1 MLHKNDFLL
10 DTATNVWVPREGV
23 REFRYQDGDESRL
36 LAKISGCT
44 DRSTYSQEFY
54 PYLSWSQEYHLSP
67 LRGNILAA
75 IDEKLRPGSRVLE
88 LGAGCGA
95 ITRALGEKGCDVDA
109 VEGSMERA
117 VIAAARCSDLP
128 NVRVYCTNF
137 NRMDLGVG
145 AYDIVTLIGVLEYAA
160 LFIDHPQPFNAAL
173 LRASDCLTKEGFL
186 FIAIENQLGLKY
198 FNGMREDHVGF
209 AFYGI
214 QGMYQSGRKTAE
226 TFTKKGLT
234 GLLTRAG
241 LPEQQFFYPYPD
253 YKLPTAVL
261 AEGAFADDRL
271 SAFQIVSHCKS
282 RDYSAVHTPLFYEPS
297 VLRTLT
303 QAGVADHFANSFA
316 VVASRIPLS
325 TPPWV
330 AQIFANRRKPEFCVQ
345 TTIQNAQGVLR
356 VTKRALSARDDNGGR
371 TAALVDH
378 SVMADEAFLEGRLL
392 SAELA
397 ETLYLPTIDCLPE
410 LRRLLLQWL
419 DFLKANADND
429 QSLDGSFY
437 DAIPGNLMLVGGALK
452 YFDAEWR
459 VQGRIP
465 MLLPFFRGIVST
477 FGGVTDEVWLSKIP
491 HSSLHDLCLDI
502 LSRGGVTCTK
512 REISNCIE
520 LDAQVHESIDPK
532 VTRLQYA
539 RSLARVYLGDL
550 RWSRFRRSVKAF
562 IGSGRRLVRQI
573 PIVGDALSSL
583 LRAVAKR

>member
-23 REFRYQDGDESRL
+23 REFKYQDGDEARL

-75 IDEKLRPGSRVLE
+75 IDERLRPGAKVLE

-95 ITRALGEKGCDVDA
+95 ITRALGERGCDVDA

-117 VIAAARCSDLP
+117 VITAARCSDLP
-128 NVRVYCTNF
+128 NIRVYCTNF
-137 NRMDLGVG
+137 NRLDFGAR

-160 LFIDHPQPFNAAL
+160 LFIDNPQPFDTAL
-173 LRASDCLTKEGFL
+173 SRASHCLTKEGFL

-198 FNGMREDHVGF
+198 FNGMREDHVGV

-241 LPEQQFFYPYPD
+241 LPQQQFFYPYPD

-261 AEGAFADDRL
+261 AESAFADDRL
-271 SAFQIVSHCKS
+271 SAFQIVNHCKS

-316 VVASRIPLS
+316 VVASRTPL
-325 TPPWV
+325 TNPPWV
-330 AQIFANRRKPEFCVQ
+330 AQIHTNRRRPEFCVQ
-345 TTIQNAQGVLR
+345 TTIQKAQGVLR
-356 VTKRALSARDDNGGR
+356 VTKRALSAKNINGR
-371 TAALVDH
+371 TTAALVDH
-378 SVMADEAFLEGRLL
+378 SIVADAPFLEGRLL
-392 SAELA
+392 SADLA
-397 ETLYLPTIDCLPE
+397 EAVHLPAMDCLPE
-410 LRRLLLQWL
+410 VRRLLHQWL
-419 DFLKANADND
+419 AFLKANADNK

-437 DAIPGNLMLVGGALK
+437 DAIPGNLMQVGGALK

-459 VQGRIP
+459 VPDRISL
-465 MLLPFFRGIVST
+465 LLPFLRGMVAT
-477 FGGVTDEVWLSKIP
+477 FGGVPDDVWLSKFP
-491 HSSLHDLCLDI
+491 HTSLHDLSLDI
-502 LSRGGVTCTK
+502 FSREGITYTEQ
-512 REISNCIE
+512 EIKNCIE
-520 LDAQVHESIDPK
+520 LDARVHETIYPN
-532 VTRLQYA
+532 VTSLQYA
-539 RSLARVYLGDL
+539 NALVAVYFRDL
-550 RWSRFRRSVKAF
+550 RWVRFRRSAKAF
-562 IGSGRRLVRQI
+562 IGAGRRLVRQI
-573 PIVGDALSSL
+573 PIAGDALSL
-583 LRAVAKR
+583 LVRAVTKR